1 MGVFTVYKKGSPGVY
16 KRGVKALILLM
27 CAAGLAAGQNHEGNF
42 IIRFEPTADLQAK
55 VEVPFAIHVVDD
67 RHKPVLN
74 ATVTLQIETPEHTQV
89 SAYKATGTDP
99 GVYVAKPIFPSK
111 GEWSVYVEV
120 HQGGLM
126 SARTID
132 VHVPESASP

>member
-1 MGVFTVYKKGSPGVY
+1 MY
-16 KRGVKALILLM
+16 KRGVKALILLL

-55 VEVPFAIHVVDD
+55 VQIPFAIHVVDD

-74 ATVTLQIETPEHTQV
+74 ATVTLQIETPQKTEV
-89 SAYKATGTDP
+89 SVYKATGTEP
-99 GVYVAKPIFPSK
+99 GVYVAKPVFPSK

-120 HQGGLM
+120 HQGERM
-126 SARTID
+126 TTRTID
-132 VHVPESASP
+132 FHVPESANP